1 MPIGVWLTMALVALV
16 HNEFDRLKCLS
27 HSLSFT
33 ADGSIGFELSSRSSK
48 KFLLLESDVWKS
60 IFH

>member
-1 MPIGVWLTMALVALV
+1 MALV

-48 KFLLLESDVWKS
+48 KFLPLESDVWKS

>member
-1 MPIGVWLTMALVALV
+1 MALVALV

-48 KFLLLESDVWKS
+48 KFLPLESDVWKS